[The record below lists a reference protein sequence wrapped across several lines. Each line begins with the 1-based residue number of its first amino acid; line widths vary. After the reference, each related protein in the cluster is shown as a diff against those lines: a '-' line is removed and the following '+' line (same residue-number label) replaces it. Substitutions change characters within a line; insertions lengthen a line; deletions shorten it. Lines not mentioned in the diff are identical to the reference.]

1 MKYNYGVK
9 LIQWPFSFKNVDPE
23 KDYIGKIII
32 KPNEEYYW
40 NYNDYFR
47 ISKFIK
53 PYDALDWMVIGPS
66 KNKNSCKLNEGD
78 FIKLGKLVFLV
89 RKIKTNQNEN
99 LNETKRNS
107 SVDNSEMNLENNINE
122 DIIIHKRINYE
133 NCNNINTNNDL
144 LFENGSNKINNINI
158 TNNVNRKR

>member
-1 MKYNYGVK
+1 MKYNNGVK

-66 KNKNSCKLNEGD
+66 KNKNKSK
-78 FIKLGKLVFLV
+78 
-89 RKIKTNQNEN
+89 
-99 LNETKRNS
+99 
-107 SVDNSEMNLENNINE
+107 
-122 DIIIHKRINYE
+122 
-133 NCNNINTNNDL
+133 
-144 LFENGSNKINNINI
+144 
-158 TNNVNRKR
+158 